1 MKYLFGPV
9 NSRRLGL
16 SLGIDIMPE
25 KTCNF
30 DCIYCEVGRTTQ
42 LTCERQEYVPTTDV
56 LQEIDSYL
64 ADLGNKRMPDV
75 FTVTGSGE
83 PTLHSGI
90 GQIIRYL
97 KEQVGRP
104 VAVLTNGS
112 LMHLKEVREELA
124 FADIVIPSL
133 DAVTERSFQKINRP
147 AHCVILPELIEGI
160 KLFSR
165 EFRGQLWIE
174 ILFAKNI
181 NDTPEDISALQKV
194 IREIAPECIH
204 LNSVARPPV
213 EKFAQPVSKRHLEKI
228 AAQLATQFA
237 GQVEIV
243 MDFLKK
249 KENNELPVLEGDIV
263 RMLKRRPSTASDISE
278 SLGLQEEGLQD
289 SLLALEK
296 RGRITSTTHNE
307 EKYYQSKE

>member
-25 KTCNF
+25 KICNF

-42 LTCERQEYVPTTDV
+42 LTSERQEYVPTTDV
-56 LQEIDSYL
+56 LHEIDFYME
-64 ADLGNKRMPDV
+64 DLGRKRMPDV
-75 FTVTGSGE
+75 FTITGSGE
-83 PTLHSGI
+83 PTLHTGI
-90 GQIIRYL
+90 GQIIRHL
-97 KEQVGRP
+97 KEHARRP

-112 LMHLKEVREELA
+112 LMHIKEVREDLA

-133 DAVTERSFQKINRP
+133 DAATGKSFQKINRP
-147 AHCVILPELIEGI
+147 ARCVSLAKIIEGL

-165 EFRGQLWIE
+165 EFRGQLWLE

-181 NDTPEDISALQKV
+181 NDTPGDIVALQKV
-194 IREIAPECIH
+194 IREISPERIQ
-204 LNSVARPPV
+204 LNSVARPPL
-213 EKFAQPVSKRHLEKI
+213 EKFAQPVGKRHLENI
-228 AAQLATQFA
+228 AAQLAAQFA

-243 MDFLKK
+243 MDFMKK
-249 KENNELPVLEGDIV
+249 KENNELPILEDDIV
-263 RMLKRRPSTASDISE
+263 RMLKRRPGTASDISE
-278 SLGLQEEGLQD
+278 SLGVQEEGLHD
-289 SLLALEK
+289 YLLSLEEK
-296 RGRITSTTHNE
+296 GHITSTTHNG